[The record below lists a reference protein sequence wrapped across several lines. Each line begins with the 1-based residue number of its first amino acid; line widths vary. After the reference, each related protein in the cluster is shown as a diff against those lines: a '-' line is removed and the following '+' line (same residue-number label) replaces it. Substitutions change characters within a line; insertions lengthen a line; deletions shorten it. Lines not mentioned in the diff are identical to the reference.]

1 MAKPELTQ
9 ALLDLFA
16 DETVVDVLGIRQAI
30 GGLSAMTA
38 FRYLREVDYRRSYD
52 HNGRYYTLFVP
63 TCFDRW
69 RLWSWKDVHFSVDG
83 SLRNTTR
90 RMVLESTEGITQREL
105 QDRLHV
111 RVQNTLTDLLRK
123 TDVERERVDDVF
135 VYVHVDSGVR
145 EGQLRGRR
153 KRIEAA
159 DQAAA
164 AEVNDE
170 IVIQV
175 LLQLIR
181 RPGSQAIDVTR
192 RLRRRSPPVTAV
204 QVEAVFSRFRLGQKR
219 GLHSSSC

>member
-1 MAKPELTQ
+1 MAKSELTQ
-9 ALLDLFA
+9 ALLDLFS
-16 DETVVDVLGIRQAI
+16 DETVVDMAGIRQAI
-30 GGLSAMTA
+30 GGVSAMTA

-63 TCFDRW
+63 TRFDRW
-69 RLWSWKDVHFSVDG
+69 GLWSWKDIHFSVDG

-123 TDVERERVDDVF
+123 TEVGRERVGDVF
-135 VYVHVDSGVR
+135 VYVHMDSGVR

-159 DQAAA
+159 DQAA

-181 RPGSQAIDVTR
+181 RPGSQAGDVSR